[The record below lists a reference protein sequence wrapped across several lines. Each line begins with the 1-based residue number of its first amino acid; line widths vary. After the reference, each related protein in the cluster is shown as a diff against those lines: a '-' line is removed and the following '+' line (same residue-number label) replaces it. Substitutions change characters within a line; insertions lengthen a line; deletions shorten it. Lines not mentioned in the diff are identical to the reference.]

1 MCPVCLLTTAG
12 ISIVSGLITTSGL
25 SAVAVR
31 KTVFEP
37 SEKKRKARA
46 ERAAR
51 SREAAHAQGLKT
63 QEGAR

>member
-25 SAVAVR
+25 SAVAIK

-37 SEKKRKARA
+37 SEKKRKTRA
-46 ERAAR
+46 ERAVQ
-51 SREAAHAQGLKT
+51 STGAAHARELKAQGA
-63 QEGAR
+63 AR